1 MIYLYLIILIFYLL
15 LFVFSRNENVK
26 PYVARLANKPY
37 FGEVFFLKS
46 AVWCIRLKEMFS
58 ARLGKGMGR
67 HKELLYKEQLYRS
80 RLGKKL
86 RLLTPELPENQQVKD
101 FYIKRYSLALLIVF
115 VGNLISLCAA
125 ASAQMGG
132 FLKEDG
138 YIQRNAYGK
147 GDIEVTLSAQTTGR
161 EAKEIVYTVGEQKIS
176 EEEINTLYKAALIE
190 LPLAIIG
197 ENDGLDCVTGDLEL
211 VSAIEGYPFK
221 ISWESSSYSLIHT
234 DGSVQNEELETP
246 EIVTL
251 TACFSYDGLEF
262 EEIFPVQV
270 LPMKYTEDELFIKSI
285 EESLEAQNQAS
296 RTDSVMVLPQKIGV
310 EDVTWKEVIQDS
322 SGYLFLL
329 ICAAAALVFF
339 SQNKEVEQSLKKRNR
354 ELLLDYPE
362 VVNKLSLYMGA
373 GMTIRNA
380 FLKMGEDYKK
390 QKVSTKKRYVYEEIL
405 LLGNEL
411 QSGVSETEAYA
422 HLGKRCSLQQYMKLS
437 ALLSQNIRKGS
448 NNLLLMMRQEASD
461 AFEERKNMAKKLG
474 EEAGTKLLI
483 PMMMMLCIVMV
494 IIMIPAYFSFSA

>member
-15 LFVFSRNENVK
+15 LFVLSRNENVSA
-26 PYVARLANKPY
+26 YMARSANKPY
-37 FGEVFFLKS
+37 FGEIFFLKS

-58 ARLGKGMGR
+58 ATLGRNMKQ

-80 RLGKKL
+80 QLGKKL
-86 RLLTPELPENQQVKD
+86 KLLTPELPENQQVKD

-115 VGNLISLCAA
+115 AGNLISLCVA
-125 ASAQMGG
+125 ASEQMGG
-132 FLKEDG
+132 LINEDG
-138 YIQRNAYGK
+138 YIQRNTYGK
-147 GDIEVTLSAQTTGR
+147 GDIEVTLSAQVEGR
-161 EAKEIVYTVGEQKIS
+161 EAEEISYAVEEQKIS
-176 EEEINTLYKAALIE
+176 EEEINTLYKDAIRE
-190 LPLAIIG
+190 LPLVILG
-197 ENDGLDCVTGDLEL
+197 ENAGLDSVIDDLEL
-211 VSAIEGYPFK
+211 VSAIAGYPFK

-234 DGSVQNEELETP
+234 DGSVQNEELENP

-251 TACFSYDGLEF
+251 TACFSYDDIQF

-270 LPMKYTEDELFIKSI
+270 LPVEYTEEELFIKSI
-285 EESLEAQNQAS
+285 HESLEAQNQAS
-296 RTDSVMVLPQKIGV
+296 RTDSVMVLPQKIGM

-362 VVNKLSLYMGA
+362 VINKLALYMGA

-390 QKVSTKKRYVYEEIL
+390 QKASIKKRYIYEEIL

-411 QSGVSETEAYA
+411 QSGVSETEAYV

-448 NNLLLMMRQEASD
+448 NNLLMMMRQEAAD